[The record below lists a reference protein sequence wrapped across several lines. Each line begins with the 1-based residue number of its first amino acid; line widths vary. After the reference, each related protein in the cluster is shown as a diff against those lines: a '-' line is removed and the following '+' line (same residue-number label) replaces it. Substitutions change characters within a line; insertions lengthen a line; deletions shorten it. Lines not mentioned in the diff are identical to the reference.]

1 MISQSDLR
9 KLQKINDTSMMSE
22 VSDTCLFYAPR
33 SQDRCHELYRL
44 FFGGEVDLTSLAQKK
59 LSVAKIRSECRYHYC
74 SYHDPSTIV
83 FLISHRLPVC
93 SLKLMNSTK
102 RNSFVYL
109 INSFRSRNLSTIVQ
123 NTFIKLCLE
132 KHCLCLPL
140 NTILPI

>member
-9 KLQKINDTSMMSE
+9 KLHKIKDMSKMMSE

-44 FFGGEVDLTSLAQKK
+44 FFGGEVDLTTLAQKK

-93 SLKLMNSTK
+93 CFKLMLNS
-102 RNSFVYL
+102 S
-109 INSFRSRNLSTIVQ
+109 IP
-123 NTFIKLCLE
+123 IKSMA
-132 KHCLCLPL
+132 
-140 NTILPI
+140 

>member
-1 MISQSDLR
+1 MRLMISQSNLR
-9 KLQKINDTSMMSE
+9 KLQMVKDVSTMMSE

-44 FFGGEVDLTSLAQKK
+44 FFGGELDLTSLAQKK

-93 SLKLMNSTK
+93 SYTQMLCT
-102 RNSFVYL
+102 SFSISQIKNPL
-109 INSFRSRNLSTIVQ
+109 LTINLGLRNLISVS
-123 NTFIKLCLE
+123 F
-132 KHCLCLPL
+132 
-140 NTILPI
+140 